1 MIPGIRCVTVSGQG
15 SKSTQ
20 GYVTA
25 LATIRDFWF
34 SILGQMCLQSVS
46 PDDEMGEHVFHFLLV
61 KGGPIGMNALTL
73 AGCVSTSVSSF
84 LWASEKPGATSLTEI
99 KPKRK

>member
-1 MIPGIRCVTVSGQG
+1 MDREASP
-15 SKSTQ
+15 Q

-34 SILGQMCLQSVS
+34 SILGEMCLQSAS
-46 PDDEMGEHVFHFLLV
+46 PDDETGEHVFHFLLV

-84 LWASEKPGATSLTEI
+84 RWASEKPGVTSFTEI
-99 KPKRK
+99 EPKRK